1 MFKPLSFILS
11 LAFSQLIT
19 INGISQ
25 QQFSIA
31 TGIAIDVNNNSKF
44 KQIPISFQWMPGKSS
59 KSRFFVKTDIALP
72 LKNISYDSAY
82 TLSGNRPHAIRERK
96 EITCTWFTI
105 DCGVR
110 FFIPVEKNEQSL
122 FIDWEII
129 GITSQSFKVKYNGD
143 NGNHYEVLNPDVDLD
158 RGGLIAGIGIG
169 YIKNSFIIQSHIQTP
184 PLIASSRYKR
194 SFIAGAPLQI
204 TMGYLFLNPKHKK

>member
-11 LAFSQLIT
+11 LAFLQLIS

-31 TGIAIDVNNNSKF
+31 TGISIDVNNNGKF
-44 KQIPISFQWMPGKSS
+44 KQIPFSFQWMPGKSS
-59 KSRFFVKTDIALP
+59 KSRFFIKTEIAFP

-82 TLSGNRPHAIRERK
+82 TLSGNLPHAITERK
-96 EITCTWFTI
+96 EITCNWFTI

-110 FFIPVEKNEQSL
+110 FYIPVDKKEQSL

-129 GITSQSFKVKYNGD
+129 GVTSQIFKVKYSGD
-143 NGNHYEVLNPDVDLD
+143 NGNNYEVLNPDVNLY
-158 RGGLIAGIGIG
+158 RGGLIAGIGFG
-169 YIKNSFIIQSHIQTP
+169 YIKNSFVIQSHIQTP
-184 PLIASSRYKR
+184 PLTPSSRYKR
-194 SFIAGAPLQI
+194 TFIAGAPLEV
-204 TMGYLFLNPKHKK
+204 TVGYLFFNPKHKK